1 MCGRRSSK
9 QPIGHFLYHLFQ
21 LRTGQR
27 KEELLITLDN
37 EGKKLKDIDP
47 CDIHV
52 MFGALEH
59 DCNILLTANVDDFP
73 KVFGNVEVVRP
84 RAYYEYLTNK
94 I

>member
-1 MCGRRSSK
+1 M
-9 QPIGHFLYHLFQ
+9 
-21 LRTGQR
+21 
-27 KEELLITLDN
+27 
-37 EGKKLKDIDP
+37 KDIDP

-52 MFGALEH
+52 IFGALEH

-73 KVFGNVEVVRP
+73 MVFGNVEVVRP